1 MDNIDI
7 FYLLCA
13 LNLFPLSWKVSPE
26 MIFLS
31 YKYKIINYAIKD
43 LVNKKVTLIFVVN
56 LSSRTKAKESFQIY
70 LHNLEILEEIK
81 NNSIHNCMEFF
92 YWLPTK

>member
-1 MDNIDI
+1 MCPQFI
-7 FYLLCA
+7 
-13 LNLFPLSWKVSPE
+13 PLVLKSLTRND
-26 MIFLS
+26 FLS